1 MTSLNL
7 SNLKEIT
14 GVFISES
21 DFQVIELQYK
31 DYLKDNSYADDDFT
45 AEQFIEEW
53 IREQELFGTFRETK
67 DGNIKYYC
75 MEGDDGIPLTT
86 SEFLD
91 NLDMN
96 SYHWENR
103 CRSYW
108 QIFKEI
114 LDTGNVNKQLLENI
128 LSGDTTISHEQIY
141 ELLVAMKEKCAELA
155 DKE

>member
-7 SNLKEIT
+7 SNLKEVT

-31 DYLKDNSYADDDFT
+31 DYLKDSSYADDDFT

-53 IREQELFGTFRETK
+53 IKEQELFGTFRETK

-86 SEFLD
+86 NEFLD

-128 LSGDTTISHEQIY
+128 LSGDTTISHKQIY

>member
-7 SNLKEIT
+7 SKLKET
-14 GVFISES
+14 SGVFISES

-31 DYLKDNSYADDDFT
+31 DYLKDNSYADTDST

-53 IREQELFGTFRETK
+53 IKEQELFGTFKETK

-75 MEGDDGIPLTT
+75 MEGDTGVSLTT
-86 SEFLD
+86 NEFLD

-114 LDTGNVNKQLLENI
+114 LDTGKINKQLLENI

-141 ELLVAMKEKCAELA
+141 ELLAAMKRKCAELI
-155 DKE
+155 E